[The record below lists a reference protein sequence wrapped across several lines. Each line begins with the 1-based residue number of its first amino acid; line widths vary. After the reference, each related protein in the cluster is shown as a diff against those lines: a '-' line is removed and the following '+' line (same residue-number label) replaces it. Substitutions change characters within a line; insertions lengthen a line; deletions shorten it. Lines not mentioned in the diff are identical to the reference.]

1 MKKLFLFLCLIS
13 LFQCNKNNLDELH
26 LRKSKNID
34 FYLNKEANSITEE
47 VVCNTFKTWADNIQ
61 N

>member
-47 VVCNTFKTWADNIQ
+47 VVCKTFKT
-61 N
+61 